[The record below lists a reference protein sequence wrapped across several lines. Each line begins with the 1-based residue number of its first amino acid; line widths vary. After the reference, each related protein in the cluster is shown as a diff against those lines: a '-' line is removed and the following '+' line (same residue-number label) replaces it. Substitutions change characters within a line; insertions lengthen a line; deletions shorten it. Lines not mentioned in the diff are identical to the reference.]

1 MNHFVSLSS
10 MWLNVHL
17 HRNSLE
23 MKIERVKNLNQVCDR
38 VIHAW
43 LFLPFVCLLIFILLA
58 LVSSMFYLPLKDTIL
73 KLMNSKI
80 RFLIDNLATVKKKSE
95 IESYFNF
102 KGCVWPFVTPWTVT
116 HQPPLPMGFS
126 RQEFWG
132 GLPFPSP
139 GDLPNPG
146 NEHRSLALQAD
157 SLPFE
162 PLGKP
167 SNSKRGLKNQSQRL
181 AKGCHRWLPSVVH
194 ARLSPHP
201 DLELCFHFGHLV
213 SWDPVVKAHM
223 DTPVSFPLG
232 LDSNQRDAAT
242 ASPGNNIT
250 IRHYLQVPTHLFN
263 YLFLPRM
270 ML

>member
-1 MNHFVSLSS
+1 MFISTE
-10 MWLNVHL
+10 MF
-17 HRNSLE
+17 NSLE
-23 MKIERVKNLNQVCDR
+23 MKIECVKNLNQVYDR
-38 VIHAW
+38 IVHAW

-80 RFLIDNLATVKKKSE
+80 IFLIDNLATVKKKKVKLKVS
-95 IESYFNF
+95 
-102 KGCVWPFVTPWTVT
+102 CVWPFPTPWTVT
-116 HQPPLPMGFS
+116 HQPPLSMGFF

-132 GLPFPSP
+132 GLLFPSP

-146 NEHRSLALQAD
+146 NEHRSPALQAD

-162 PLGKP
+162 LPGKA
-167 SNSKRGLKNQSQRL
+167 SNSKRGLKNQSQCL

-213 SWDPVVKAHM
+213 SWDPVVRAHM
-223 DTPVSFPLG
+223 DTPMSFPLG
-232 LDSNQRDAAT
+232 LDSNQKDAAT
-242 ASPGNNIT
+242 ASPGNNII
-250 IRHYLQVPTHLFN
+250 IRCYLQVPPHLFN